1 MKPSRSAALALLA
14 AAAVVPLA
22 GCAGAPSGT
31 SRSPATYYLSP
42 SGNDAAAG
50 TSPTTAWRTLGKASA
65 AHLPPGSK
73 LLLQAGGVF
82 TGQLTIGPGD
92 AGSASDPVV
101 IGSYGGA
108 DAKIYAPNGSG
119 ILVYDTGGVD
129 ITDLQLTG
137 GSPPGKGNGISI
149 YSDLPTDHRLDH
161 IAISDVDVSGFLYGI
176 TVGGPHDGAGFRDV
190 AISDS
195 YLHDNLDAGLL
206 TYGPVF
212 DPHTPTYANQNVVVS
227 HVQASANRGN
237 PSDHKTDTGNGIVLG
252 SVDGGS
258 VAWSTANDNGG
269 LGAASQ
275 GPAGI
280 WTFDSTGVDIE
291 HDLSYGNRT
300 PNRVDGNGFGLDQNT
315 SHSVMQYNISY
326 GNDGTGYLVY
336 SGLNNQWQDD
346 NVVRDNISSG
356 DGRDGTS
363 FYGGISVIGFVHNTA
378 VYQNTVVTIAA
389 PTGAPPLLRL
399 GPDVRGVSIRNNLF
413 STQSGPI
420 VCVSSPLPESAVVLQ
435 GNDYFSVLGP
445 WQVIWGQTTYD
456 SLQEWRAGTSQET
469 MNGQPTGLDVNPEMV
484 GPVLGLSLTSPET
497 PGAAAGF
504 APRPGS
510 PLAGAGLD
518 LTSLGLQPAS
528 AGYTGKAQ
536 SVQHPDI
543 GAV

>member
-22 GCAGAPSGT
+22 GCAGPPSGT

-42 SGNDAAAG
+42 SGNDSAAG

-101 IGSYGGA
+101 IGSYGGGE
-108 DAKIYAPNGSG
+108 AKISAPNGSG
-119 ILVYDTGGVD
+119 IFVYDTGGVE
-129 ITDLQLTG
+129 IANLQLAG
-137 GSPPGKGNGISI
+137 RPHPGEGDGINV
-149 YSDLPTDHRLDH
+149 YSDRPAGHRLDH
-161 IAISDVDVSGFLYGI
+161 ITISDVDASGFLYGI
-176 TVGGPHDGAGFRDV
+176 TLGGLHDGAGFSDV
-190 AISDS
+190 SISNS
-195 YLHDNLDAGLL
+195 YLHDNIDAGLL

-212 DPHTPTYANQNVVVS
+212 DPHAPTYANQNVVVS
-227 HVQASANRGN
+227 GVQAAMNRGN
-237 PSDHKTDTGNGIVLG
+237 PQEHKTDTGNGIVLG

-258 VAWSTANDNGG
+258 IVGSTANGNGG
-269 LGAASQ
+269 LGAAAQ

-280 WTFDSTGVDIE
+280 WAYDSTGVSIE
-291 HDLSYGNRT
+291 HDLAYGNET

-315 SHSVMQYNISY
+315 SHSVMQYDISY
-326 GNDGTGYLVY
+326 GNDGTGFLVY
-336 SGLNNQWQDD
+336 SGLNNQWQND

-363 FYGGISVIGFVHNTA
+363 FYGGISVIGFVRNTA

-420 VCVSSPLPESAVVLQ
+420 VCVSSAPPQSAVLLQ

-469 MNGQPTGLDVNPEMV
+469 MNGQPTGLDANPEMV
-484 GPVLGLSLTSPET
+484 GPVLGLSVKSPEA

-510 PLAGAGLD
+510 PLLGAGLD
-518 LTSLGLQPAS
+518 LTGLGTQPAP
-528 AGYTGKAQ
+528 AGYTGLAQ
-536 SVQHPDI
+536 PAEHPDI

>member
-1 MKPSRSAALALLA
+1 MKPSRPAVLALLAAAALALLA
-14 AAAVVPLA
+14 A
-22 GCAGAPSGT
+22 CARAPSGT

-50 TSPTTAWRTLGKASA
+50 TSPATAWRTLGKASA
-65 AHLPPGSK
+65 APLPPGSK

-101 IGSYGGA
+101 IGSYGGGE
-108 DAKIYAPNGSG
+108 AKISASTGSG
-119 ILVYDTGGVD
+119 IYVHDTGGVE
-129 ITDLQLTG
+129 IANLQLV
-137 GSPPGKGNGISI
+137 GSPHPGEAEGINV
-149 YSDLPTDHRLDH
+149 YSDLPAGHRLDH
-161 IAISDVDVSGFLYGI
+161 IAISDVDASGFLYGI
-176 TVGGPHDGAGFRDV
+176 TLGSLHDGAGFSNV
-190 AISDS
+190 SISNS
-195 YLHDNLDAGLL
+195 YLHDNIDAGLL
-206 TYGPVF
+206 TYGPAF
-212 DPHTPTYANQNVVVS
+212 DPHAPTYANQNVVVS
-227 HVQASANRGN
+227 GVQASMNRGN
-237 PSDHKTDTGNGIVLG
+237 PQVHNTDTGNGIVLG

-258 VAWSTANDNGG
+258 VVGSTAYGNGG
-269 LGAASQ
+269 LGAASL

-280 WTFDSTGVDIE
+280 WTYDSTGVDIE
-291 HDLSYGNRT
+291 HDLAYDNRT

-326 GNDGTGYLVY
+326 GNDGTGFLVY
-336 SGLNNQWQDD
+336 SGLNNQWQED

-378 VYQNTVVTIAA
+378 VYQNTVVTIPA
-389 PTGAPPLLRL
+389 PSGAPPLLRL
-399 GPDVRGVSIRNNLF
+399 GPDISGVSIRNNLF
-413 STQSGPI
+413 STQAGPI
-420 VCVSSPLPESAVVLQ
+420 VVLSSAPPESAVVLQ

-445 WQVIWGQTTYD
+445 WKVLWGQTIYD
-456 SLQEWRAGTSQET
+456 SLPDWQAGTSQET

-484 GPVLGLSLTSPET
+484 GPVLGLSVTSPEA

-510 PLAGAGLD
+510 PLLGAGLD
-518 LTSLGLQPAS
+518 LTSLGMQPTP
-528 AGYTGKAQ
+528 AGYTGRAQ